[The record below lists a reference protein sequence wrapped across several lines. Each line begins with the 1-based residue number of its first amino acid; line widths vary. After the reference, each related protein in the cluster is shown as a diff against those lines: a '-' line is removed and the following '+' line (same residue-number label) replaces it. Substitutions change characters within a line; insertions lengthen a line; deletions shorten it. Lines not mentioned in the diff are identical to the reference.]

1 METNTLQI
9 VEVQKALCS
18 YSQDY
23 LIDNDM
29 RVMFYQANKIITSL
43 VEELAKYKAL
53 GDYSTL
59 QRLTENASDLEKA
72 VMEKTTSVFVHTYE
86 NEVYF
91 SDEKEYH
98 FDNIQSAVQF
108 VKGKEVPD
116 WNDNPVSLKEND
128 NVEKVEMT
136 TYFDVNALENLK
148 ENTNH
153 KEFVSSYI
161 GRTLY
166 RIDTDPNM
174 GEYEVKAFPITSVQK
189 YWNGNLVLMSGK
201 EEVCCFEHIDT
212 EQPFLDY
219 YVTFSNKEKALEYV
233 RDLEEERLAELTTN
247 D

>member
-1 METNTLQI
+1 MEINTQQI

-23 LIDNDM
+23 SIDNDV
-29 RVMFYQANKIITSL
+29 RVSIYQANKVITSL
-43 VEELAKYKAL
+43 VEELAKYKSL

-59 QRLTENASDLEKA
+59 QRLTENTSNLEKA
-72 VMEKTTSVFVHTYE
+72 VMEKTTTVFVQTYE
-86 NEVYF
+86 DEIQLV
-91 SDEKEYH
+91 DEKEYH

-128 NVEKVEMT
+128 SVEKVEMT
-136 TYFDVNALENLK
+136 TYFDVNALENFK

-153 KEFVSSYI
+153 KEFASSYI
-161 GRTLY
+161 GCTLY

-189 YWNGNLVLMSGK
+189 YWDGNLVLKSG
-201 EEVCCFEHIDT
+201 EEDVCLFEDIDT
-212 EQPFLDY
+212 EKPFLDY
-219 YVTFSNKEKALEYV
+219 YITFSSKEKAEVYV
-233 RDLEEERLAELTTN
+233 ANLKEKEGEELDER
-247 D
+247 